1 MKKSDFLFD
10 LPNELIAQYPRKKGK
25 SRLMV
30 VRRNSGK
37 IEHRGFSDIVDYVK
51 PKDCFVLNNSK
62 VIPARINA
70 FILKVVHV
78 LLHFICIKIN
88 LVFIFQ
94 AFDTIGSEKIY
105 SVAVINSRER
115 LFAFNGLLFV
125 HPRSYRLDLF

>member
-10 LPNELIAQYPRKKGK
+10 LPNELIAQYPREKGK

-30 VRRNSGK
+30 VRRDSGK

-70 FILKVVHV
+70 SKSSTGSRVEILLVEKKSDD
-78 LLHFICIKIN
+78 LWKA
-88 LVFIFQ
+88 LVFPGKRARISDVI
-94 AFDTIGSEKIY
+94 AIDETIITKACVEEQMTECGS
-105 SVAVINSRER
+105 
-115 LFAFNGLLFV
+115 LLDNG
-125 HPRSYRLDLF
+125 